1 MQAFALSDFGQ
12 YSTLER
18 TMKQRLYARLAAL
31 SATALATTAT
41 FAQAADPITAALDS
55 VDLTGIAVKV
65 AAVGLLVVGI
75 ALAFKGPDVAKRVV
89 RKV

>member
-1 MQAFALSDFGQ
+1 
-12 YSTLER
+12 
-18 TMKQRLYARLAAL
+18 MKQRLYARLAAL